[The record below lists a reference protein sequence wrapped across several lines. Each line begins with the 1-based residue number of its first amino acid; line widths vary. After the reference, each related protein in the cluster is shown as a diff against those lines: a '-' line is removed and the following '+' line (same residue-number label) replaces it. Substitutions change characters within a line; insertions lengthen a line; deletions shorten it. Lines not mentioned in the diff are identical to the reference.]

1 MLLDNILAFSTNQD
15 LSGASTP
22 VNSENSPLDTGVVD
36 PDLGKGGE
44 IGVMLVVKTAFA
56 GGTSL
61 NFDVYHGAASAASV
75 VLISSSEFL
84 QAVLV
89 KGFTYFLPLPK
100 NCSRYIRVVY
110 NKTGTFTDGVVDC
123 YLTVKQ

>member
-1 MLLDNILAFSTNQD
+1 MLLDNALAFSTDQS
-15 LSGASTP
+15 LAGEAGAA
-22 VNSENSPLDTGVVD
+22 NSENFPLDTGVVD
-36 PDLGKGGE
+36 PNLGKGGE
-44 IGVMLVVKTAFA
+44 IGVMLVVKTTFA

-61 NFDVYHGAASAASV
+61 QFDVYHGASSADAI
-75 VLISSSEFL
+75 LIPSPIFL

-100 NCSRYIRVVY
+100 DCSRYLGVTY
-110 NKTGTFTDGVVDC
+110 NPVDNFTGGVVDC

>member
-1 MLLDNILAFSTNQD
+1 MLLDNALVFSKDQD

-44 IGVMLVVKTAFA
+44 IGVMLVVKTTFA

-61 NFDVYHGAASAASV
+61 NFDVYHGAAADASV
-75 VLISSSEFL
+75 ILTSSSEFL

-89 KGFTYFLPLPK
+89 KGFTYFLPFPK
-100 NCSRYIRVVY
+100 DCSRYIRVVY
-110 NKTGTFTDGVVDC
+110 NKTGTFSAGVVDC